1 MSKSAL
7 SFLVLALMAIVIDM
21 LLPLDANAV
30 SSLLKIASGL
40 FIVLFIVALIV
51 GRKIKFDPLLR

>member
-7 SFLVLALMAIVIDM
+7 SFLVLALMAIVIDL
-21 LLPLDANAV
+21 LLPLDANAM
-30 SSLLKIASGL
+30 SSLLKITSGL

>member
-7 SFLVLALMAIVIDM
+7 SFLILALMAIVIDM
-21 LLPLDANAV
+21 LLPLDANAM

-40 FIVLFIVALIV
+40 FIALFIVALVV

>member
-21 LLPLDANAV
+21 LLPLDANAM

-40 FIVLFIVALIV
+40 FIVLFIVALVV

>member
-1 MSKSAL
+1 M
-7 SFLVLALMAIVIDM
+7 
-21 LLPLDANAV
+21 
-30 SSLLKIASGL
+30 SSLLKITSGL

>member
-7 SFLVLALMAIVIDM
+7 SFLVLALMAIVIDL
-21 LLPLDANAV
+21 LLPLDANAM
-30 SSLLKIASGL
+30 SSLLKITSGL
-40 FIVLFIVALIV
+40 FIVLFIVALVV

>member
-21 LLPLDANAV
+21 LLPLNADAM
-30 SSLLKIASGL
+30 SSLLKITSGL

>member
-21 LLPLDANAV
+21 LLPLDANAM

-40 FIVLFIVALIV
+40 FIVLFFVALVV

>member
-21 LLPLDANAV
+21 LLPLDANTA
-30 SSLLKIASGL
+30 SSSLKIATGL
-40 FIVLFIVALIV
+40 FVTLFVVALVV
-51 GRKIKFDPLLR
+51 GRKIKFDPVLR

>member
-21 LLPLDANAV
+21 LLPLDANAM

-40 FIVLFIVALIV
+40 FVMLFIVALVV

>member
-21 LLPLDANAV
+21 LLPLNADAM
-30 SSLLKIASGL
+30 SSLLKITSGL
-40 FIVLFIVALIV
+40 FIVLFILALIV

>member
-21 LLPLDANAV
+21 LLPLNADAM
-30 SSLLKIASGL
+30 SSLLQITSGL
-40 FIVLFIVALIV
+40 FIVLFILALIV

>member
-21 LLPLDANAV
+21 LLPLDANAM

-40 FIVLFIVALIV
+40 FIALFIVALFV

>member
-21 LLPLDANAV
+21 LLPLDANAM
-30 SSLLKIASGL
+30 SSLLKITSGL

>member
-21 LLPLDANAV
+21 LLPLDANAM